1 MLTHRDVLQKTIQQL
16 LTPGKGILAADES
29 AANIGPKFDS
39 INLESTPETRRQYR
53 EHLFE
58 TKGCEDYLSG
68 VILHEETFGQ
78 KIHGKPCPEY
88 LLDKGIV
95 PGIKVDRGTVA
106 ASFSAEEKVTEGLD
120 GLGDR
125 LKEYFTKG
133 ARFAKWR
140 AVIQID
146 VHKPSHMAVHANV
159 ELLARYASLCLAHGI
174 VPIVEPEVLADG
186 NHSQETCHKVTRD
199 VLLQLFQTLE
209 LYKLPL
215 DLIILKP
222 NMVISGLK
230 HTPATTAAVAQA
242 TIDCFKETVPAK
254 IPGIVFLSGGQTE
267 VEATDHLN
275 SMVKDHS
282 DLPWTLSFSYG
293 RALQSS
299 FLKIWQGQES
309 HVHKAQAAFLH
320 RCKMNSLATLGR
332 YEGE

>member
-29 AANIGPKFDS
+29 PANIGPKFAA
-39 INLESTPETRRQYR
+39 ITLESTPETRRQYR

-58 TKGCEDYLSG
+58 TKGCEEYLSG

-88 LLDKGIV
+88 LMEKGIV
-95 PGIKVDRGTVA
+95 PGIKVDRGTVP

-140 AVIQID
+140 GVIQID
-146 VHKPSHMAVHANV
+146 AHKPSDMAIHANA

-186 NHSQETCHKVTRD
+186 SHSQEDCYKATHRILYK
-199 VLLQLFQTLE
+199 LFEALE
-209 LYKLPL
+209 LYQLPL

-222 NMVISGLK
+222 NMVVPGLQ
-230 HTPATTAAVAQA
+230 HTPAATATVAKTTV
-242 TIDCFKETVPAK
+242 DCFKETVPAK

-275 SMVKDHS
+275 AMVQHNP

-293 RALQSS
+293 RALQAS
-299 FLKIWQGQES
+299 FLKLWQGQES

-320 RCKMNSLATLGR
+320 RCKMNSLATLGE
-332 YEGE
+332 YAGE

>member
-29 AANIGPKFDS
+29 PANIGPKFEA

-58 TKGCEDYLSG
+58 TKGCEEYLSG

-88 LLDKGIV
+88 LMDKGIV
-95 PGIKVDRGTVA
+95 PGIKVDRGTVP
-106 ASFSAEEKVTEGLD
+106 ASFSVEEKVTEGLD

-125 LKEYFTKG
+125 LKEYFTNG

-146 VHKPSHMAVHANV
+146 ADKPSDMAIHANA
-159 ELLARYASLCLAHGI
+159 ELLARYASKCLANGI

-186 NHSQETCHKVTRD
+186 NHSQEDCQKATHRILHK
-199 VLLQLFQTLE
+199 LFEALE
-209 LYKLPL
+209 LYQLPL
-215 DLIILKP
+215 DLILLKP
-222 NMVISGLK
+222 NMVFPGLQ
-230 HTPATTAAVAQA
+230 HTPANTAMVAKA
-242 TIDCFKETVPAK
+242 TVDCFKETVPAK

-267 VEATDHLN
+267 VEATEHLN
-275 SMVKDHS
+275 AMVKNHS

-309 HVHKAQAAFLH
+309 HVHKAQTAFLH
-320 RCKMNSLATLGR
+320 RCKMNSLATLGE
-332 YEGE
+332 YAGE